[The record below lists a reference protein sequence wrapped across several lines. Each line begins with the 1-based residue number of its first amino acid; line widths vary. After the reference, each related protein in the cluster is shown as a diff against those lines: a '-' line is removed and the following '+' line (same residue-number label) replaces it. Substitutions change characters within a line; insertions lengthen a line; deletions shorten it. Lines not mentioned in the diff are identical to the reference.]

1 MVSFTKVKKPYVEDD
16 GSIKYYCEGVCKQA
30 DTKPTEGIVNGSLL
44 LELDTS
50 TPYFFDEESGTW
62 LPWS

>member
-1 MVSFTKVKKPYVEDD
+1 MVSFTKVKKPYVQND
-16 GSIKYYCEGVCKQA
+16 GSIKYYWEGVCKQA

-50 TPYFFDEESGTW
+50 TAYFFDEENGEW
-62 LPWS
+62 KAWE